1 MYTQSYSRTTLCSR
15 RVKRT
20 KTFARES
27 QSIQGR
33 SLAPTETITETMI
46 FTETTNKRCCIEESA
61 LPAVASAAEYADKV
75 NKPKGEAWVGRVFH
89 KLFPGYGRLQGEIVE
104 YRIADDLYAVHYD
117 DGVAEDLNER
127 EVRALL
133 PRPHKPARVSADT
146 TKRHEHDTRSPEE
159 EKERDRQWIGFDQ
172 GDACVRKRRA
182 LRCDV
187 ALRNVHKRSRVGA

>member
-1 MYTQSYSRTTLCSR
+1 M
-15 RVKRT
+15 
-20 KTFARES
+20 
-27 QSIQGR
+27 
-33 SLAPTETITETMI
+33 ETIMKTMI
-46 FTETTNKRCCIEESA
+46 FTETMNKRCCIEESA

-89 KLFPGYGRLQGEIVE
+89 KQFPGYGRLQGEIVE

-133 PRPHKPARVSADT
+133 PRPHKPADVSADA
-146 TKRHEHDTRSPEE
+146 TKCHEHDTRSPAEE
-159 EKERDRQWIGFDQ
+159 EERDRKWIGFDQ
-172 GDACVRKRRA
+172 GKACVRKRRS

-187 ALRNVHKRSRVGA
+187 AWQKLNKRSRAGA